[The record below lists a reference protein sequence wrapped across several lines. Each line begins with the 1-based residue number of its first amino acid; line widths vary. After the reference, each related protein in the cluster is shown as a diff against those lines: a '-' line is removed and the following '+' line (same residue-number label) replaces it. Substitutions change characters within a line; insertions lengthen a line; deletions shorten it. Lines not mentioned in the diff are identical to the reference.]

1 MKYNTYFC
9 DIDGTIIKYRKF
21 DEMQTTEPV
30 IIESTFNQMVEWKK
44 ITDFIHQNS
53 SAKIGI
59 QLGHSGRKGATKK
72 PWETEDLQDKWN
84 LISASPIAFN
94 ENSPIPKEMTLE
106 DMNTITEQF
115 VQATIN
121 ANEAGFDLIELQ
133 AHHGFLLASFL
144 SPLTNIRTD
153 EFGGSVEN
161 RLKFPIRVFKAM
173 RDVFPIEKPMSV
185 RISATDWAENGIS
198 EEDVFK
204 IGTAFK
210 EALGDKSGIRRYGD
224 ATLPLDEVLV
234 RAAVD
239 LSGRPYLVHS
249 ETEIAPMIGSYD
261 TTLTKHIWESFVN
274 SADITLHIKV
284 LEGRNAHHVV
294 EAQFK
299 AVARAL
305 RDAVAFDAKSVG
317 IPSTKGVL

>member
-1 MKYNTYFC
+1 VSRKGRVARTTKESDVLVEINL
-9 DIDGTIIKYRKF
+9 DGTGVVTVDTGVPFY
-21 DEMQTTEPV
+21 DHML
-30 IIESTFNQMVEWKK
+30 S
-44 ITDFIHQNS
+44 
-53 SAKIGI
+53 
-59 QLGHSGRKGATKK
+59 QLGKHGA
-72 PWETEDLQDKWN
+72 
-84 LISASPIAFN
+84 
-94 ENSPIPKEMTLE
+94 
-106 DMNTITEQF
+106 
-115 VQATIN
+115 
-121 ANEAGFDLIELQ
+121 FDLNVKTKGDISVDEHHTIEDT
-133 AHHGFLLASFL
+133 ALAL
-144 SPLTNIRTD
+144 
-153 EFGGSVEN
+153 
-161 RLKFPIRVFKAM
+161 
-173 RDVFPIEKPMSV
+173 
-185 RISATDWAENGIS
+185 
-198 EEDVFK
+198 
-204 IGTAFK
+204 GTAFK

>member
-1 MKYNTYFC
+1 MSRKGRVARTTKESDVLVEINL
-9 DIDGTIIKYRKF
+9 DGTGEVTVDTGVPFY
-21 DEMQTTEPV
+21 DHML
-30 IIESTFNQMVEWKK
+30 S
-44 ITDFIHQNS
+44 
-53 SAKIGI
+53 
-59 QLGHSGRKGATKK
+59 QLGKHGA
-72 PWETEDLQDKWN
+72 
-84 LISASPIAFN
+84 
-94 ENSPIPKEMTLE
+94 
-106 DMNTITEQF
+106 
-115 VQATIN
+115 
-121 ANEAGFDLIELQ
+121 FDLNVKTKGDISVDEHHTIEDT
-133 AHHGFLLASFL
+133 ALAL
-144 SPLTNIRTD
+144 
-153 EFGGSVEN
+153 
-161 RLKFPIRVFKAM
+161 
-173 RDVFPIEKPMSV
+173 
-185 RISATDWAENGIS
+185 
-198 EEDVFK
+198 
-204 IGTAFK
+204 GTAFK

-305 RDAVAFDAKSVG
+305 RDAVSFDAKSVG

>member
-1 MKYNTYFC
+1 MSRKGRVARTTKESDVLVEINL
-9 DIDGTIIKYRKF
+9 DGTGEVTVDTGVPFF
-21 DEMQTTEPV
+21 DHML
-30 IIESTFNQMVEWKK
+30 S
-44 ITDFIHQNS
+44 
-53 SAKIGI
+53 
-59 QLGHSGRKGATKK
+59 QLGKHGA
-72 PWETEDLQDKWN
+72 
-84 LISASPIAFN
+84 
-94 ENSPIPKEMTLE
+94 
-106 DMNTITEQF
+106 
-115 VQATIN
+115 
-121 ANEAGFDLIELQ
+121 FDLSVKTKGDISVDEHHTIEDT
-133 AHHGFLLASFL
+133 ALAL
-144 SPLTNIRTD
+144 
-153 EFGGSVEN
+153 
-161 RLKFPIRVFKAM
+161 
-173 RDVFPIEKPMSV
+173 
-185 RISATDWAENGIS
+185 
-198 EEDVFK
+198 
-204 IGTAFK
+204 GTAFK

>member
-1 MKYNTYFC
+1 MSRKGRVARTTKES
-9 DIDGTIIKYRKF
+9 DVLVEIDLDGTGEVTVDTGVPFY
-21 DEMQTTEPV
+21 DHML
-30 IIESTFNQMVEWKK
+30 S
-44 ITDFIHQNS
+44 
-53 SAKIGI
+53 
-59 QLGHSGRKGATKK
+59 QLGKHGA
-72 PWETEDLQDKWN
+72 
-84 LISASPIAFN
+84 
-94 ENSPIPKEMTLE
+94 
-106 DMNTITEQF
+106 
-115 VQATIN
+115 
-121 ANEAGFDLIELQ
+121 FDLSVKTKGDVSVDEHHTIEDT
-133 AHHGFLLASFL
+133 ALAL
-144 SPLTNIRTD
+144 
-153 EFGGSVEN
+153 
-161 RLKFPIRVFKAM
+161 
-173 RDVFPIEKPMSV
+173 
-185 RISATDWAENGIS
+185 
-198 EEDVFK
+198 
-204 IGTAFK
+204 GTAFK

>member
-1 MKYNTYFC
+1 MSRKGRVARTTKESDVLVEINL
-9 DIDGTIIKYRKF
+9 DGTG
-21 DEMQTTEPV
+21 EVT
-30 IIESTFNQMVEWKK
+30 VE
-44 ITDFIHQNS
+44 TGVPFYDHMLS
-53 SAKIGI
+53 
-59 QLGHSGRKGATKK
+59 QLGKHGA
-72 PWETEDLQDKWN
+72 
-84 LISASPIAFN
+84 
-94 ENSPIPKEMTLE
+94 
-106 DMNTITEQF
+106 
-115 VQATIN
+115 
-121 ANEAGFDLIELQ
+121 FDLNVKTKGDISVDEHHTIEDT
-133 AHHGFLLASFL
+133 ALAL
-144 SPLTNIRTD
+144 
-153 EFGGSVEN
+153 
-161 RLKFPIRVFKAM
+161 
-173 RDVFPIEKPMSV
+173 
-185 RISATDWAENGIS
+185 
-198 EEDVFK
+198 
-204 IGTAFK
+204 GTAFK

>member
-1 MKYNTYFC
+1 VSRKGRVARTTKESDVLVEINL
-9 DIDGTIIKYRKF
+9 DGTGEVTVDTGVPFY
-21 DEMQTTEPV
+21 DHML
-30 IIESTFNQMVEWKK
+30 S
-44 ITDFIHQNS
+44 
-53 SAKIGI
+53 
-59 QLGHSGRKGATKK
+59 QLGKHGA
-72 PWETEDLQDKWN
+72 
-84 LISASPIAFN
+84 
-94 ENSPIPKEMTLE
+94 
-106 DMNTITEQF
+106 
-115 VQATIN
+115 
-121 ANEAGFDLIELQ
+121 FDLNVKTKGDISVDEHHTIEDT
-133 AHHGFLLASFL
+133 ALAL
-144 SPLTNIRTD
+144 
-153 EFGGSVEN
+153 
-161 RLKFPIRVFKAM
+161 
-173 RDVFPIEKPMSV
+173 
-185 RISATDWAENGIS
+185 
-198 EEDVFK
+198 
-204 IGTAFK
+204 GTAFK

-249 ETEIAPMIGSYD
+249 ETEIAPMIGTYD

>member
-1 MKYNTYFC
+1 MSRKGRVARTTKES
-9 DIDGTIIKYRKF
+9 DVLVEIDLDGTGETNVDTGVPFY
-21 DEMQTTEPV
+21 DHML
-30 IIESTFNQMVEWKK
+30 S
-44 ITDFIHQNS
+44 
-53 SAKIGI
+53 
-59 QLGHSGRKGATKK
+59 QLGKHG
-72 PWETEDLQDKWN
+72 
-84 LISASPIAFN
+84 AFN
-94 ENSPIPKEMTLE
+94 LNVKTKGDVSVDEHHTIE
-106 DMNTITEQF
+106 DT
-115 VQATIN
+115 A
-121 ANEAGFDLIELQ
+121 
-133 AHHGFLLASFL
+133 LAL
-144 SPLTNIRTD
+144 
-153 EFGGSVEN
+153 
-161 RLKFPIRVFKAM
+161 
-173 RDVFPIEKPMSV
+173 
-185 RISATDWAENGIS
+185 
-198 EEDVFK
+198 
-204 IGTAFK
+204 GTAFK

-249 ETEIAPMIGSYD
+249 ETEIAPMIGTYD

>member
-1 MKYNTYFC
+1 MSRKGRVARTTKES
-9 DIDGTIIKYRKF
+9 DVLVEIDLDGTGEVAVDTGVPFY
-21 DEMQTTEPV
+21 DHML
-30 IIESTFNQMVEWKK
+30 S
-44 ITDFIHQNS
+44 
-53 SAKIGI
+53 
-59 QLGHSGRKGATKK
+59 QLGKHGA
-72 PWETEDLQDKWN
+72 
-84 LISASPIAFN
+84 
-94 ENSPIPKEMTLE
+94 
-106 DMNTITEQF
+106 
-115 VQATIN
+115 
-121 ANEAGFDLIELQ
+121 FDLNVKTKGDISVDEHHTIEDT
-133 AHHGFLLASFL
+133 ALAL
-144 SPLTNIRTD
+144 
-153 EFGGSVEN
+153 
-161 RLKFPIRVFKAM
+161 
-173 RDVFPIEKPMSV
+173 
-185 RISATDWAENGIS
+185 
-198 EEDVFK
+198 
-204 IGTAFK
+204 GTAFK

>member
-1 MKYNTYFC
+1 MSRKGRVARTTKES
-9 DIDGTIIKYRKF
+9 DVLVEIDLDGTG
-21 DEMQTTEPV
+21 E
-30 IIESTFNQMVEWKK
+30 
-44 ITDFIHQNS
+44 ITVDTGVPFYDHMLS
-53 SAKIGI
+53 
-59 QLGHSGRKGATKK
+59 QLGKHGA
-72 PWETEDLQDKWN
+72 
-84 LISASPIAFN
+84 
-94 ENSPIPKEMTLE
+94 
-106 DMNTITEQF
+106 
-115 VQATIN
+115 
-121 ANEAGFDLIELQ
+121 FDLNVKTKGDVSVDEHHTIEDT
-133 AHHGFLLASFL
+133 ALAL
-144 SPLTNIRTD
+144 
-153 EFGGSVEN
+153 
-161 RLKFPIRVFKAM
+161 
-173 RDVFPIEKPMSV
+173 
-185 RISATDWAENGIS
+185 
-198 EEDVFK
+198 
-204 IGTAFK
+204 GTAFK

-305 RDAVAFDAKSVG
+305 RDAVALDAKSIG

>member
-1 MKYNTYFC
+1 MSRKGRVARTTKESDVLVEINL
-9 DIDGTIIKYRKF
+9 DGTGEVTVDTGVPFY
-21 DEMQTTEPV
+21 DHML
-30 IIESTFNQMVEWKK
+30 S
-44 ITDFIHQNS
+44 
-53 SAKIGI
+53 
-59 QLGHSGRKGATKK
+59 QLGKHGA
-72 PWETEDLQDKWN
+72 
-84 LISASPIAFN
+84 
-94 ENSPIPKEMTLE
+94 
-106 DMNTITEQF
+106 
-115 VQATIN
+115 
-121 ANEAGFDLIELQ
+121 FDLNVKTKGDISVDEHHTIEDT
-133 AHHGFLLASFL
+133 ALAL
-144 SPLTNIRTD
+144 
-153 EFGGSVEN
+153 
-161 RLKFPIRVFKAM
+161 
-173 RDVFPIEKPMSV
+173 
-185 RISATDWAENGIS
+185 
-198 EEDVFK
+198 
-204 IGTAFK
+204 GTAFK
-210 EALGDKSGIRRYGD
+210 DALGDKSGIRRYGD

-249 ETEIAPMIGSYD
+249 ETEIAPMIGTYD

>member
-1 MKYNTYFC
+1 MSRKGRVARTTKES
-9 DIDGTIIKYRKF
+9 DVLVEIDLDGTG
-21 DEMQTTEPV
+21 E
-30 IIESTFNQMVEWKK
+30 
-44 ITDFIHQNS
+44 ITVDTGVPFYDHMLS
-53 SAKIGI
+53 
-59 QLGHSGRKGATKK
+59 QLGKHGA
-72 PWETEDLQDKWN
+72 
-84 LISASPIAFN
+84 
-94 ENSPIPKEMTLE
+94 
-106 DMNTITEQF
+106 
-115 VQATIN
+115 
-121 ANEAGFDLIELQ
+121 FDLNVKTKGDVSVDEHHTIEDT
-133 AHHGFLLASFL
+133 ALAL
-144 SPLTNIRTD
+144 
-153 EFGGSVEN
+153 G
-161 RLKFPIRVFKAM
+161 A
-173 RDVFPIEKPMSV
+173 
-185 RISATDWAENGIS
+185 
-198 EEDVFK
+198 
-204 IGTAFK
+204 AFK

-305 RDAVAFDAKSVG
+305 RDAVALDAKSVG

>member
-1 MKYNTYFC
+1 MSRKGRIARTTKESDVLVEINL
-9 DIDGTIIKYRKF
+9 DGTGEVTVDTGVPFY
-21 DEMQTTEPV
+21 DHML
-30 IIESTFNQMVEWKK
+30 S
-44 ITDFIHQNS
+44 
-53 SAKIGI
+53 
-59 QLGHSGRKGATKK
+59 QLGKHGA
-72 PWETEDLQDKWN
+72 
-84 LISASPIAFN
+84 
-94 ENSPIPKEMTLE
+94 
-106 DMNTITEQF
+106 
-115 VQATIN
+115 
-121 ANEAGFDLIELQ
+121 FDLNVKTKGDISVDEHHTIEDT
-133 AHHGFLLASFL
+133 ALAL
-144 SPLTNIRTD
+144 
-153 EFGGSVEN
+153 
-161 RLKFPIRVFKAM
+161 
-173 RDVFPIEKPMSV
+173 
-185 RISATDWAENGIS
+185 
-198 EEDVFK
+198 
-204 IGTAFK
+204 GTAFK

>member
-1 MKYNTYFC
+1 VSRKGRVARTTKES
-9 DIDGTIIKYRKF
+9 DVLVEIDLDGTG
-21 DEMQTTEPV
+21 E
-30 IIESTFNQMVEWKK
+30 
-44 ITDFIHQNS
+44 ITVDTGVPFYDHMLS
-53 SAKIGI
+53 
-59 QLGHSGRKGATKK
+59 QLGKHGA
-72 PWETEDLQDKWN
+72 
-84 LISASPIAFN
+84 
-94 ENSPIPKEMTLE
+94 
-106 DMNTITEQF
+106 
-115 VQATIN
+115 
-121 ANEAGFDLIELQ
+121 FDLNVKTKGDVSVDEHHTIEDT
-133 AHHGFLLASFL
+133 ALAL
-144 SPLTNIRTD
+144 
-153 EFGGSVEN
+153 
-161 RLKFPIRVFKAM
+161 
-173 RDVFPIEKPMSV
+173 
-185 RISATDWAENGIS
+185 
-198 EEDVFK
+198 
-204 IGTAFK
+204 GTAFK

-305 RDAVAFDAKSVG
+305 RDAVALDAKSIG

>member
-1 MKYNTYFC
+1 MSRKGRVARTTKESDVLVEINL
-9 DIDGTIIKYRKF
+9 DGTGEVTVDTVVPFY
-21 DEMQTTEPV
+21 DHML
-30 IIESTFNQMVEWKK
+30 S
-44 ITDFIHQNS
+44 
-53 SAKIGI
+53 
-59 QLGHSGRKGATKK
+59 QLGKHGA
-72 PWETEDLQDKWN
+72 
-84 LISASPIAFN
+84 
-94 ENSPIPKEMTLE
+94 
-106 DMNTITEQF
+106 
-115 VQATIN
+115 
-121 ANEAGFDLIELQ
+121 FDLNVKTKGDISVDEHHTIEDT
-133 AHHGFLLASFL
+133 ALAL
-144 SPLTNIRTD
+144 
-153 EFGGSVEN
+153 
-161 RLKFPIRVFKAM
+161 
-173 RDVFPIEKPMSV
+173 
-185 RISATDWAENGIS
+185 
-198 EEDVFK
+198 
-204 IGTAFK
+204 GTAFK

>member
-1 MKYNTYFC
+1 VSRKGRVARTTKESDVLVEINL
-9 DIDGTIIKYRKF
+9 DGTGEVTVDTGVPFY
-21 DEMQTTEPV
+21 DHML
-30 IIESTFNQMVEWKK
+30 S
-44 ITDFIHQNS
+44 
-53 SAKIGI
+53 
-59 QLGHSGRKGATKK
+59 QLGKHGA
-72 PWETEDLQDKWN
+72 
-84 LISASPIAFN
+84 
-94 ENSPIPKEMTLE
+94 
-106 DMNTITEQF
+106 
-115 VQATIN
+115 
-121 ANEAGFDLIELQ
+121 FDLNVKTKGDISVDEHHTIEDT
-133 AHHGFLLASFL
+133 ALAL
-144 SPLTNIRTD
+144 
-153 EFGGSVEN
+153 
-161 RLKFPIRVFKAM
+161 
-173 RDVFPIEKPMSV
+173 
-185 RISATDWAENGIS
+185 
-198 EEDVFK
+198 
-204 IGTAFK
+204 GTAFK

-305 RDAVAFDAKSVG
+305 RDAVALDAKSVG